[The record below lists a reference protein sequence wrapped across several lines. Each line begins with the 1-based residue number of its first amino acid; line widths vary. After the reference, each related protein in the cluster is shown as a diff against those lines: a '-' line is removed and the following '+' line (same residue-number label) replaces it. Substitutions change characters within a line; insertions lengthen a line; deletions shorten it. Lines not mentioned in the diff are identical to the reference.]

1 MPDASVVR
9 PAVFLDRDGTI
20 AEEVGYLN
28 HISRF
33 RMFFF
38 VTAAIRRFN
47 ERGLPVV
54 LVTNQSGVGRG
65 YFPESVVHS
74 VHELMTHQLAAEGA
88 HIDAIYYCPHTS
100 ADNCACR
107 KPKTGMLIRAASE
120 HGLDLER
127 SFVVG
132 DRYADIQVA
141 RNVRARGILV
151 RTGYG
156 EGELAWHAANWPVQP
171 DFIAGNLADAA
182 DWILRQNQ

>member
-74 VHELMTHQLAAEGA
+74 VHELITQKLAAEGG
-88 HIDAIYYCPHTS
+88 HVDAFYYCPDTS
-100 ADNCACR
+100 AENCTCR
-107 KPKTGMLIRAASE
+107 KPKTGMLDCAASGL
-120 HGLDLER
+120 GLDLER

-132 DRYADIQVA
+132 DRYGDIQLA
-141 RNVRARGILV
+141 RNVKARSILV
-151 RTGYG
+151 RPATGK
-156 EGELAWHAANWPVQP
+156 
-171 DFIAGNLADAA
+171 GNSPGVRQSGPCNR
-182 DWILRQNQ
+182 ILLPATLRMRPIGS